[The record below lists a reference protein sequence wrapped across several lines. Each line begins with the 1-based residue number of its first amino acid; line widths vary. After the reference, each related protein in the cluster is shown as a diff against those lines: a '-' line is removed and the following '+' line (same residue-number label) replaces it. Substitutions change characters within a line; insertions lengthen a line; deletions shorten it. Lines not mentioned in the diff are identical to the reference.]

1 MPRPRTLNNSGGF
14 ASNGISTSTGISTA
28 RPADEKQF
36 GGTTFVLGGTAST
49 KLMALDDAANFRRRG
64 FNVNTV
70 PITPF
75 SNRRT
80 GAIDTFGVYV
90 STPEG
95 VGGTALAQGAKK
107 QGRIASLVARSLAAR
122 ISKRREE
129 KKSESL
135 PKSASRARVKTA
147 AVREILFGKGVAR
160 IDVKAE
166 AKRAASFGKG
176 VLSRAEAK
184 RAAGQARRELAQA
197 EERAR
202 ARKREAAQA
211 RPQAKRTFGGKVF
224 TVGRMH
230 SSRGR
235 AQDAADRL
243 RKRGFQVRVVPI
255 NFERGGKR
263 LTHVI
268 YRAGKAKR

>member
-1 MPRPRTLNNSGGF
+1 MPRPRTLNNPGGF
-14 ASNGISTSTGISTA
+14 VSNGIQTSTGIPTT
-28 RPADEKQF
+28 RPAEEKLF

-49 KLMALDDAANFRRRG
+49 KMMALDDAANFRRRG

-90 STPEG
+90 ATPEG
-95 VGGTALAQGAKK
+95 STGRTALAQRTAKK
-107 QGRIASLVARSLAAR
+107 SGRIARLFAKSVAARSRQLRESAKLPEGAR
-122 ISKRREE
+122 
-129 KKSESL
+129 
-135 PKSASRARVKTA
+135 
-147 AVREILFGKGVAR
+147 GVAR
-160 IDVKAE
+160 VDVRVE
-166 AKRAASFGKG
+166 ARRAAVFGKS
-176 VLSRAEAK
+176 VLEKAAE
-184 RAAGQARRELAQA
+184 R
-197 EERAR
+197 RAR
-202 ARKREAAQA
+202 AKIERTTRAKTERTAQIKKEAAQTS
-211 RPQAKRTFGGKVF
+211 PQAKRTFGGKVF

-230 SSRGR
+230 SSKGR

-255 NFERGGKR
+255 KFERDGKR

-268 YRAGKAKR
+268 YRAGKGKRR